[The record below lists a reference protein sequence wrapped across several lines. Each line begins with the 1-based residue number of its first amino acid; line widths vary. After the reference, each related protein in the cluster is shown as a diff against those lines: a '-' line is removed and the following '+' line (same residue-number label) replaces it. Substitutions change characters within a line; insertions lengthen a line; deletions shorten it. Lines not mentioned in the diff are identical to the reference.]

1 MILNQISKWE
11 NVNIRLHLE
20 AASRWSA
27 CSKFERMVAL
37 KIEFDEHGF
46 DEEFGEHGFDFLGHH
61 FAINTSANEEL
72 SILFL
77 ESIQFHFERHSI
89 FVERVESCEK

>member
-1 MILNQISKWE
+1 LILNQISKWE

-72 SILFL
+72 IHSIL
-77 ESIQFHFERHSI
+77 ESNLGS
-89 FVERVESCEK
+89 